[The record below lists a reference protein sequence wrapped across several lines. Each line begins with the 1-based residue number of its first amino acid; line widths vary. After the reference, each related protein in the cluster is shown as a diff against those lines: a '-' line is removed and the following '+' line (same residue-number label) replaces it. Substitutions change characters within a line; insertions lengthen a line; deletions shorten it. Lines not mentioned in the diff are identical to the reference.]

1 MFFEDIR
8 AAWKTGKSFKEI
20 KEARDYFADNE
31 MLDEFFKS
39 GWSIDDVKQF
49 KEMVE
54 TTPEPKTEEQ
64 PKQVE
69 QPKQEN
75 VSGLEVPENM
85 GMMHAPQNV
94 EYSTFK
100 NLGQR

>member
-1 MFFEDIR
+1 MFFDDIR
-8 AAWKTGKSFKEI
+8 AAWKTGRSFKEI

-39 GWSIDDVKQF
+39 GWSIEDVKQF

-54 TTPEPKTEEQ
+54 TTPEAKAEEQ
-64 PKQVE
+64 PKE
-69 QPKQEN
+69 PKQN
-75 VSGLEVPENM
+75 NPTGLEVPENM
-85 GMMHAPQNV
+85 GMMHAPLNQ

-100 NLGQR
+100 NLGQK